1 MPLGVWLK
9 WSNLLGLLLGASAMA
24 SGCGS
29 TRDTVRSQNRI
40 DLAKDLLNRADTTQA
55 EVEIKRALA
64 YDDRNEE
71 AHNLYGLIEVVK
83 GQQAMAIVE
92 TSDCVDGGD
101 AASIRGEADAHLR
114 QAGTHFARATEIAPD
129 YGEAWQ
135 NRGVVAMHFHDWD
148 KAIEYF
154 LKALEHQERLDNAIL
169 ARANLGWAYFQ
180 KQDYVRATA
189 ELLQANQGPRYF
201 CLGKY
206 RLASVYF
213 ARKDYDQAVEALR
226 PILGDVKM
234 CPPLPEAQYL
244 GGQTFLRLRE
254 REAAQKA
261 FSSCVQMAPKSCQA
275 RDCKKALAELTP

>member
-114 QAGTHFARATEIAPD
+114 QAFR
-129 YGEAWQ
+129 
-135 NRGVVAMHFHDWD
+135 
-148 KAIEYF
+148 
-154 LKALEHQERLDNAIL
+154 
-169 ARANLGWAYFQ
+169 
-180 KQDYVRATA
+180 
-189 ELLQANQGPRYF
+189 
-201 CLGKY
+201 
-206 RLASVYF
+206 
-213 ARKDYDQAVEALR
+213 
-226 PILGDVKM
+226 
-234 CPPLPEAQYL
+234 
-244 GGQTFLRLRE
+244 
-254 REAAQKA
+254 
-261 FSSCVQMAPKSCQA
+261 A
-275 RDCKKALAELTP
+275 RDGDCP